1 MLKYNYILN
10 FRQIM
15 TISKAV
21 TTRINELLVQKN
33 MSWYKLE
40 QDSLL
45 SKGTIVCVQ
54 YSKYKSVNLST
65 LITIIRTLNISIP
78 EFFDSPLFSEDNLDI
93 EN

>member
-1 MLKYNYILN
+1 
-10 FRQIM
+10 M

-40 QDSLL
+40 QESLL

-54 YSKYKSVNLST
+54 YSKYKRVNLST
-65 LITIIRTLNISIP
+65 LITIIRALNITVP
-78 EFFDSPLFSEDNLDI
+78 EFFDSPLFLEDNLDI

>member
-1 MLKYNYILN
+1 
-10 FRQIM
+10 
-15 TISKAV
+15 
-21 TTRINELLVQKN
+21 

-40 QDSLL
+40 QESLL
-45 SKGTIVCVQ
+45 SKGTIVYVQ

-65 LITIIRTLNISIP
+65 LLTIISTLDISIP

>member
-1 MLKYNYILN
+1 
-10 FRQIM
+10 M

-40 QDSLL
+40 QESLL

-65 LITIIRTLNISIP
+65 LITIILAITI
-78 EFFDSPLFSEDNLDI
+78 FFFSYLCYI
-93 EN
+93 LYITRKRRGV